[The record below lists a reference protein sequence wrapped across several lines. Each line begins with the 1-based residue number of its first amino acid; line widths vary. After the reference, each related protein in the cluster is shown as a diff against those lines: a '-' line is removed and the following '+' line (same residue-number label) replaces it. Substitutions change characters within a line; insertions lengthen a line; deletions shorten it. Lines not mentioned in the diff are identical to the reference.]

1 MIQNAMHEQAS
12 GGVQV
17 LKAITQLNEITEI
30 INSGSGAMLVGSHA
44 VSGEMAKLTD
54 TTREINANVDQML
67 SGTDQIAAA
76 VNASREI
83 TRANNYGIYTLDQL
97 TNSFQV

>member
-30 INSGSGAMLVGSHA
+30 VNSGSGAMLVGSRAIA
-44 VSGEMAKLTD
+44 VEIVKLTNI
-54 TTREINANVDQML
+54 TREINANVDQML
-67 SGTDQIAAA
+67 SGTD
-76 VNASREI
+76 
-83 TRANNYGIYTLDQL
+83 
-97 TNSFQV
+97 